1 MRDHKGKPSAEHEA
15 GYRALSEELRRQLRQ
30 PDGSVRGPAV
40 LVRRLAAAIEALA
53 AAGEW
58 TREELTAA
66 ADYLRRDL
74 AEAARLLEQEGGEW
88 RASPTWLSL
97 ERGFWHWLLELTD
110 RTACEWHELASEL
123 RHGGHYR
130 AGEVVGIGQLRCQRC
145 GHVSIYEHPQPLLA
159 CSGCG
164 GEHFS
169 REPLAP

>member
-1 MRDHKGKPSAEHEA
+1 MTDRKDEEQTEKTE
-15 GYRALSEELRRQLRQ
+15 GYRALSAELQRQLQ
-30 PDGSVRGPAV
+30 QDGGALNAPTLAK
-40 LVRRLAAAIEALA
+40 RLALATEALEV
-53 AAGEW
+53 AGEW

-66 ADYLRRDL
+66 GDYLRRDL
-74 AEAARLLEQEGGEW
+74 AEAARLLDEEGKEW
-88 RASPTWLSL
+88 RASPTWLNL

-123 RHGGHYR
+123 RHGGQYQ

-145 GHVSIYEHPQPLLA
+145 GHATVYEHPQPLLP

-169 REPLAP
+169 RASLAP

>member
-1 MRDHKGKPSAEHEA
+1 MTDHKGEQQAGKES
-15 GYRALSEELRRQLRQ
+15 GYRALSAELQRQLQR
-30 PDGSVRGPAV
+30 PGEAGAGSVT
-40 LVRRLAAAIEALA
+40 LLRRLAAATDALA

-74 AEAARLLEQEGGEW
+74 AEAARLLDQEGQEW
-88 RASPTWLSL
+88 RASPTWLNL

-145 GHVSIYEHPQPLLA
+145 GHVSLYEHPQPLLP